1 MVLPTR
7 TLRLLH
13 TLLVL
18 LVVLAS
24 LTILMFALWLLSHVP
39 EALIMVVLAS
49 LLAFAV
55 SPVVVLLE
63 RGLPHPL
70 AIVITYLIGFGL
82 VFGLVA
88 LVVSRESADISSLLR
103 QLPVY
108 IRRLQRVD
116 SWLLPE
122 LAPFGVTSAQL
133 QQFEQH
139 ILDALRGIGR
149 GAVEGLTGAL
159 GQALGVLVDAVLVL
173 VLSIDFSI
181 DGRRLVRWIP
191 AHSFARRREVT
202 SGLRIVNDV
211 VGGYVRGTVTMCF
224 LVGVAVGL
232 GMWVLGVPH
241 PLLLGLIAFFME
253 FVPVVGVIISGG
265 VCVLVALF
273 VGPITA
279 VLALA
284 YFVLIQVLEGD
295 VVGPRI
301 MGNALGIHP
310 ALALIAFIVGSE
322 LFGIWGALFGAP
334 VAGLLQAFTVAA
346 YRQIQVSRGLEGTEA
361 AEPVANGPPR

>member
-1 MVLPTR
+1 M
-7 TLRLLH
+7 
-13 TLLVL
+13 
-18 LVVLAS
+18 
-24 LTILMFALWLLSHVP
+24 
-39 EALIMVVLAS
+39 
-49 LLAFAV
+49 
-55 SPVVVLLE
+55 
-63 RGLPHPL
+63 
-70 AIVITYLIGFGL
+70 AIVITYLLGFGL
-82 VFGLVA
+82 VFGLLAV
-88 LVVSRESADISSLLR
+88 VVSRESGDISSLLR
-103 QLPVY
+103 QLPIY
-108 IRRLQRVD
+108 LHRVQSLD
-116 SWLLPE
+116 SWLAHE
-122 LAPFGVTSAQL
+122 LAPFGVTSGQL
-133 QQFEQH
+133 QQLEQH

-159 GQALGVLVDAVLVL
+159 GQVLGVLVDAVLVL
-173 VLSIDFSI
+173 VLSIYFSI

-191 AHSFARRREVT
+191 AHSFARSHEVT

-232 GMWVLGVPH
+232 GMWILRVPH

-265 VCVLVALF
+265 LCVLVALF

-310 ALALIAFIVGSE
+310 AVALIAFIVGSE

-334 VAGLLQAFTVAA
+334 IAGLLQAFTVAA
-346 YRQIQVSRGLEGTEA
+346 YQQIQVSRGVGA
-361 AEPVANGPPR
+361 AQPSEPVANGPPPDGIVAQARIATDGAGDEPPTGS

>member
-55 SPVVVLLE
+55 SPVVVLLG

-122 LAPFGVTSAQL
+122 PAPFGVTSAQL
-133 QQFEQH
+133 
-139 ILDALRGIGR
+139 
-149 GAVEGLTGAL
+149 
-159 GQALGVLVDAVLVL
+159 
-173 VLSIDFSI
+173 
-181 DGRRLVRWIP
+181 
-191 AHSFARRREVT
+191 
-202 SGLRIVNDV
+202 
-211 VGGYVRGTVTMCF
+211 
-224 LVGVAVGL
+224 
-232 GMWVLGVPH
+232 
-241 PLLLGLIAFFME
+241 
-253 FVPVVGVIISGG
+253 
-265 VCVLVALF
+265 
-273 VGPITA
+273 
-279 VLALA
+279 
-284 YFVLIQVLEGD
+284 
-295 VVGPRI
+295 
-301 MGNALGIHP
+301 
-310 ALALIAFIVGSE
+310 
-322 LFGIWGALFGAP
+322 
-334 VAGLLQAFTVAA
+334 
-346 YRQIQVSRGLEGTEA
+346 
-361 AEPVANGPPR
+361 